1 MSYKRWLILVVVLLA
16 ATIWP
21 ASYFAASL
29 QQARH
34 DFDRRS
40 LEQMLGEDAVDNDLV
55 ADAIVIKADGSQN
68 LVSPQWLGLKRDR
81 LAYIGKQQGEVVLI
95 ILPFTVEDGF
105 NGTLDLLVA
114 FDMRGEIEA
123 ARVLAPPRSKQ
134 LFGELNI
141 LESRWMRNFTG
152 MGSRDL
158 RRPSWQGI
166 DADDGVD
173 QFVGASLTPK
183 AVAAGMYDALLFFQ
197 SNRMALIQ
205 GAAALERAETH

>member
-1 MSYKRWLILVVVLLA
+1 MSYKRWLILVIVLLG

-29 QQARH
+29 QQARY
-34 DFDRRS
+34 DFDRSS
-40 LEQMLGEDAVDNDLV
+40 LEQMLGEDAVDNDLL

-95 ILPFTVEDGF
+95 VLPFTVEDGF

-134 LFGELNI
+134 LTGELNI
-141 LESRWMRNFTG
+141 LESRWMRNFSG

-205 GAAALERAETH
+205 GAAALERVETR

>member
-1 MSYKRWLILVVVLLA
+1 MSYKRWLVVVAFLLV

-29 QQARH
+29 QQVRH
-34 DFDRRS
+34 DFDRQS
-40 LEQMLGEDAVDNDLV
+40 LYQMLGDDAIDNDPV
-55 ADAIVIKADGSQN
+55 ADAVLIKADGSQN

-81 LAYIGKQQGEVVLI
+81 FAYIGKQGEEVVLI
-95 ILPFTVEDGF
+95 VLPFTVDDGF

-134 LFGELNI
+134 LTGELNI

-166 DADDGVD
+166 EADDGVD

-205 GAAALERAETH
+205 GAAALERTDSN